1 MNSSNV
7 RPATTGPL
15 NELETKLVTELSGY
29 LSMRR
34 ETDYK
39 DVDNG
44 SMLRVLCYMAGG
56 VLAGYDYQLHGPE
69 GTQAQQDHLST
80 VASAMMQ
87 QGADSAARYIN
98 GRLDMEAFLEQL
110 AKTLFDPAASRA

>member
-15 NELETKLVTELSGY
+15 NELETKLAIELSCY

-34 ETDYK
+34 EMNYK
-39 DVDNG
+39 DVDSG
-44 SMLRVLCYMAGG
+44 SMFRVLCYMAGG
-56 VLAGYDYQLHGPE
+56 VLADHYHHLYGPE

-80 VASAMMQ
+80 VASAMLQ
-87 QGADSAARYIN
+87 QGVDSAARYIN
-98 GRLDMEAFLEQL
+98 GRRDMEAFLEQL